1 MMNKEYTSP
10 YNNSNYDFVIENSV
24 DLKDSLIQFAE
35 NNLNR
40 SETQILLSNK
50 LLDIDLAI
58 QIESSIFEYTLNYCI
73 KYDKNHIKPVY
84 NDKLNFILLNL
95 DEHNERINNKMFKK
109 KVLTGQISSKY
120 IAFMSPAQIHP
131 EKWNHLINKKAYIEK
146 RENNIAYSNDHKCK
160 KCGESKSK
168 VTQIQTRSA
177 DEPMTT
183 FIICLVCHNAYKFC

>member
-1 MMNKEYTSP
+1 MNKEYTSP
-10 YNNSNYDFVIENSV
+10 YNNSNYNFAIENSI
-24 DLKDSLIQFAE
+24 DLKDTLIQYAE
-35 NNLNR
+35 HCLNR
-40 SETQILLSNK
+40 SETQIILSQL

-58 QIESSIFEYTLNYCI
+58 EIEFSIFEYTLNYCI

-84 NDKLNFILLNL
+84 LDKLNFLLTNL
-95 DEHNERINNKMFKK
+95 DMTNNKINNKTFRNKILSK
-109 KVLTGQISSKY
+109 QINPKY
-120 IAFMSPAQIHP
+120 IAFLSPAQIHP
-131 EKWNHLINKKAYIEK
+131 EKWHHLIHKKAYIEQ

-183 FIICLVCHNAYKFC
+183 FIICLVCHNAYKFY